1 MAKKTASIADF
12 SIISRWENSASGSIS
27 GGPYLATETR
37 TATISGVPEGAVIEG
52 AALTARY
59 GSPYTGASL
68 FEINGEA
75 ADYGGEYTVELTP
88 TETGNGDYTI
98 TFSFRANGA
107 TGLSQG
113 YHSGSITVRDAVVT
127 VTYSDEP
134 PTPPPEPEP
143 EIDWGGDK
151 PISVFDRMNLDR
163 FNNNGV
169 AILRPTYGRGVTV
182 AGGKCSITLRHLID
196 PEGKWAYL
204 VPEAIIRAPVPEETI
219 ENAFAGIEVDLYR
232 TNTSAAL
239 RDGKSEPSAITYQ
252 EWSYEKATTTG
263 YAVGEKVT
271 CTGNGNY
278 KCTAFDTSSPQS
290 MVPPYSNPG
299 WWTEI
304 PSQTSGAAVLVQLSS
319 GSDLYF
325 LEDAGDGWYYMSTPM
340 GIEGYIKSS
349 QVTYIKHITP
359 QESDERT
366 IRDQL
371 FRITD
376 VTVNT
381 KTMEVEVYAEHVSY
395 DLAAILLRDVQISK
409 ATPAFA
415 INRIM
420 DGLMEPYRGTVS
432 TNLTT
437 ADYGTYTGK
446 INGRNGIFALLDPD
460 SGIVP
465 TFQARFT
472 RDNWDLFILENTHK
486 DRGVR
491 IKYGVNSKGIIWKRS
506 RNNLALRVVPVAKDA
521 DGNDYYLPELYVES
535 PDINDYPVKRMVRL
549 AVRGQI
555 GKDDGTGTNTK
566 WTAET
571 LCDEMRTK
579 AQELFDVDHA
589 DQIYHEITVDF
600 EQMGDTEEH
609 AWMRDLQHVLL
620 YDTVH
625 ADDERVGLENVPL
638 EVTEIEWD
646 FVTQRPPKITKIKVS
661 TAIDHGLTTVAGY
674 NIGNNSIGA
683 EKLTEAAIQEIAN
696 LLT

>member
-1 MAKKTASIADF
+1 MATKTASIADF
-12 SIISRWENSASGSIS
+12 SIISRWENNASGNIS
-27 GGPYLATETR
+27 GGPYLATETK

-59 GSPYTGASL
+59 GSPYTGAAL
-68 FEINGEA
+68 FQINGEA
-75 ADYGGEYTVELTP
+75 AEYGGEYTVELTP
-88 TETGNGDYTI
+88 TETGNGEYTI
-98 TFSFRANGA
+98 VFSFRANGA
-107 TGLSQG
+107 SGLSQG
-113 YHSGSITVRDAVVT
+113 YHSGSITVQDAVVA

-134 PTPPPEPEP
+134 PTPPQPPEP
-143 EIDWGGDK
+143 EIDWGGDR
-151 PISVFDRMNLDR
+151 PISVFAPMNLDR

-182 AGGKCSITLRHLID
+182 AGGKCSITLRHPID

-239 RDGKSEPSAITYQ
+239 RDGPSEPTVITY
-252 EWSYEKATTTG
+252 EAWSPDGNYP
-263 YAVGEKVT
+263 VGKKVT
-271 CTGNGNY
+271 YTYNSKNY
-278 KCTAFDTSSPQS
+278 QCVYFDETSPYKNVAPPNSDWWKEIARYSP
-290 MVPPYSNPG
+290 
-299 WWTEI
+299 
-304 PSQTSGAAVLVQLSS
+304 GASVLVQLAS
-319 GSDLYF
+319 GQDLYF
-325 LEDAGDGWYYMSTPM
+325 LEDAGSGWYYMSTPL
-340 GIEGYIKSS
+340 GIEGYVKAN
-349 QVTYIKHITP
+349 QVTFIQHMTP
-359 QESDERT
+359 EESQERT

-437 ADYGTYTGK
+437 DAYGTYTGK
-446 INGRNGIFALLDPD
+446 INGKNGIYAFLDPD
-460 SGIVP
+460 NGIVP

-491 IKYGVNSKGIIWKRS
+491 IKYGVNSKGIVWKRS

-535 PDINDYPVKRMVRL
+535 PDINDHPVKYMYRL
-549 AVRGQI
+549 SVKGQI

-589 DQIYHEITVDF
+589 DQIYHEITVDS

-683 EKLTEAAIQEIAN
+683 EKMTEAAIQEIAN